1 MENSFTFLAFSEAL
15 KTVLGLRDVEFTM
28 GKQNQDSL
36 TREATQKLQNR
47 V

>member
-15 KTVLGLRDVEFTM
+15 TTVLGLRDVEFTM
-28 GKQNQDSL
+28 GKENRDSL
-36 TREATQKLQNR
+36 AREVTQKLQIR